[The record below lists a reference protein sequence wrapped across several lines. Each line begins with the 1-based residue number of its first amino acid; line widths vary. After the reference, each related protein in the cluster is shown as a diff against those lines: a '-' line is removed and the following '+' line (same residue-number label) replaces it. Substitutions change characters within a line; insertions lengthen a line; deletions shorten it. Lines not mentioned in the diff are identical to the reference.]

1 LLEQKFFEV
10 WVVGD
15 PKEEKLIEK
24 LREKLSEAHQKKHL
38 RIRFRFY
45 YGNSQSSPYFE
56 ALRPILLD
64 NTRLSVVVEEKSL
77 EALASDL
84 EDLEDEVSLLVS
96 RKLASSIKL
105 PRSSRL
111 KIVEV

>member
-1 LLEQKFFEV
+1 MLEQKFFEV

-45 YGNSQSSPYFE
+45 YEGPRSPPYLE
-56 ALRPILLD
+56 VMRPILLD

-77 EALASDL
+77 KFLASDL

-96 RKLASSIKL
+96 RKRAFSIKL
-105 PRSSRL
+105 PKGSRL